1 MEQINI
7 SKRPVL
13 FGLII
18 KMSSSKPTGTLPKSA
33 NFALGGLAS
42 VSGWLFVH
50 PFDVLKVRMQIS
62 TEGGSKGITNL

>member
-7 SKRPVL
+7 SKGPVL
-13 FGLII
+13 LTLIL
-18 KMSSSKPTGTLPKSA
+18 KMSSSNAGTLPKSA
-33 NFALGGLAS
+33 NFALGGIAS

-62 TEGGSKGITNL
+62 TEGGSKGITNA